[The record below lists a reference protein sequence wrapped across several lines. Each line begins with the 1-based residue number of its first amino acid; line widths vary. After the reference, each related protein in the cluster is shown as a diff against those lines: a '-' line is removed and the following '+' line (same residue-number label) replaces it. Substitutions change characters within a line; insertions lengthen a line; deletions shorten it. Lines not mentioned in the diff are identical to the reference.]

1 MELALPFGSR
11 NIQFDAPWPPEQLA
25 IARRPPLPEPCEW
38 EDAARRALD
47 SPVEARALAETPL
60 KDKSVAILVNAAHSQ
75 IPVADVLPIVI
86 DCLEQAG
93 AGKADIAI
101 VAAGDNPAAAEAGLE
116 RLIGADL
123 AAQHTTIC
131 HDPFA
136 ADHQFCG
143 FSALGTPIFVNS
155 KVLEADFRV
164 AIGVIRP
171 HASLGYTG
179 GDDAIL
185 PGVCAFETIIRHT
198 ALGFASS
205 SSYGRLDDNPSRL
218 DVENVGTTVGLDHIL
233 DFVVTLDGG
242 PVAAFAG
249 HPVKAHRAAVNF
261 GDRAVWAG
269 ELGGLADIAIA
280 SPGGDW
286 AGEAP
291 FDPAVIDFVVSG
303 VKLGGSIIFLAGPGM
318 LPEPED
324 KDEADM
330 AELSVAELAKLYEK
344 RNWQGKPA
352 EIAAK
357 LRAARNAYLA
367 KRPFF
372 ARSVILVGSDLP
384 SPALERL
391 GAEQTDTLQEAVDLV
406 AGRHGCDAHVALVP
420 DASTTLCLPE
430 LH

>member
-1 MELALPFGSR
+1 MELVLPFGSR
-11 NIQFDAPWPPEQLA
+11 KTPFDAPWPPEQLA

-47 SPVEARALAETPL
+47 SPVGARSLAETPL
-60 KDKSVAILVNAAHSQ
+60 IGKSVAVLVNAAHGQ
-75 IPVADVLPIVI
+75 MPVADVLPIVI
-86 DCLEQAG
+86 DYLEQAG
-93 AGKADIAI
+93 ARKTDIAI
-101 VAAGDNPAAAEAGLE
+101 VAAGGNPVAAAADLE

-131 HDPFA
+131 HDPFS

-143 FSALGTPIFVNS
+143 FSALGTPILVNS
-155 KVLEADFRV
+155 KVFEADFRV
-164 AIGVIRP
+164 AIGLVRP

-185 PGVCAFETIIRHT
+185 PGVSAFETIIRHA

-218 DVENVGTTVGLDHIL
+218 DVENVGMTVGLDHIL
-233 DFVVTLDGG
+233 NFVVSLDGG

-261 GDRAVWAG
+261 GDRGVWAG
-269 ELGGLADIAIA
+269 ELGGAADIAIA

-286 AGEAP
+286 AGDTP
-291 FDPAVIDFVVSG
+291 FDPAVIDFVVAG
-303 VKLGGSIIFLAGPGM
+303 VKLGGSIVFLAGPGM

-324 KDEADM
+324 KDEAKM
-330 AELSVAELAKLYEK
+330 AELPVAELAKLHEK
-344 RNWQGKPA
+344 RNWRGKPA

-357 LRAARNAYLA
+357 LKAIRKAYLA

-372 ARSVILVGSDLP
+372 ARSVILAGSDLP
-384 SPALERL
+384 SPALEHL
-391 GAEQTDTLQEAVDLV
+391 GAEQTDTLEEAVDLV
-406 AGRHGCDAHVALVP
+406 AGRHGRDAHVAFVP